1 MFVFPN
7 PKEIEISGIKLG
19 GQTGKN
25 PPALVGTMFYAGHN
39 ILIGTGFDGE
49 KAEKLLNVH
58 IQASHDSGLPSMM
71 NVFGGAGEDAL
82 VKQVEFVLDRAKIP
96 VLIDSQDAKTR
107 LGALRRLEEAGA
119 AKRLVYNSLNMT
131 ISQSE
136 ISALKEA
143 KIESAIILAYSAT
156 DTSLEGKITLLEN
169 DCAFGKG
176 LLEIA
181 GDCGIKNAL
190 IDTAMTPVA
199 SGAGIALRA
208 LPGLKAKFG
217 LPTGCAMHN
226 AVSAWDYARTR
237 STRKSVDLASNLLPP
252 ALGADFLFYGNVENA
267 ESAFDIARLGYE
279 LAREG
284 IE

>member
-7 PKEIEISGIKLG
+7 PKEIEISGIKIG

-25 PPALVGTMFYAGHN
+25 PPVLVGTMFYNGHK
-39 ILIGTGFDGE
+39 ILTDSGFDVE
-49 KAEKLLNVH
+49 KAESLLNTH
-58 IQASHDSGLPSMM
+58 IRASHDSGMPSMM
-71 NVFGGAGEDAL
+71 NVFGAGEDAL
-82 VKQVEFVLDRAKIP
+82 VKQAEFVLDRVKMP

-136 ISALKEA
+136 ISALKES
-143 KIESAIILAYSAT
+143 KIESAIVLAYSAT
-156 DTSLEGKITLLEN
+156 DTSLEGKIALLEK

-181 GDCGIKNAL
+181 GDCGIKNVL

-226 AVSAWDYARTR
+226 AVSAWDYVRTR
-237 STRKSVDLASNLLPP
+237 KTRKSVDLASNLLPP
-252 ALGADFLFYGNVENA
+252 ALGADFLFYGPVENA

-279 LAREG
+279 LAKEG

>member
-7 PKEIEISGIKLG
+7 PKELDIAGVKIG

-25 PPALVGTMFYAGHN
+25 PPALIGTMFYTGHK
-39 ILIGTGFDGE
+39 ILTDSGFDANS
-49 KAEKLLNVH
+49 AESLLNTH

-71 NVFGGAGEDAL
+71 NVFGAGEDAL
-82 VKQVEFVLDRAKIP
+82 VKQAEFVLERTNIP
-96 VLIDSQDAKTR
+96 VLLDSQDAKTR
-107 LGALRRLEEAGA
+107 LGALKRLEEAGA
-119 AKRLVYNSLNMT
+119 TKKLVYNSLNMT
-131 ISQSE
+131 INQKE
-136 ISALKEA
+136 IEGLRDS
-143 KIESAIILAYSAT
+143 KIENAIVLAYSAT
-156 DTSLEGKITLLEN
+156 DTSLEGKIHLLEKE
-169 DCAFGKG
+169 CAFGKG

-181 GDCGIKNAL
+181 GDCSIKNIL

-226 AVSAWDYARTR
+226 AVSAWDYVRTR

-252 ALGADFLFYGNVENA
+252 ALGADFLFYGPIENA

-279 LAREG
+279 FAREC
-284 IE
+284 

>member
-7 PKEIEISGIKLG
+7 PKELDVAGVKIG
-19 GQTGKN
+19 GQTGRN
-25 PPALVGTMFYAGHN
+25 PPALIGTMFYTGHK
-39 ILIGTGFDGE
+39 ILTESGFDAS
-49 KAEKLLNVH
+49 KAESLLNTH

-71 NVFGGAGEDAL
+71 NVFGASEDAL
-82 VKQVEFVLDRAKIP
+82 VKQVEFVLERAQIP

-107 LGALRRLEEAGA
+107 LGALKRLEEVGA
-119 AKRLVYNSLNMT
+119 TKRLIYNSLNMT
-131 ISQSE
+131 ISQKE
-136 ISALKEA
+136 IEGLRDS
-143 KIESAIILAYSAT
+143 KIENAIVLAYSAT
-156 DTSLEGKITLLEN
+156 DTSLEGKIALLEKE
-169 DCAFGKG
+169 CAFGKG

-181 GDCGIKNAL
+181 GDCGIKNIL

-226 AVSAWDYARTR
+226 AVSAWDYVRTR

-252 ALGADFLFYGNVENA
+252 ALGADFLFYGPIENA

-279 LAREG
+279 LARES
-284 IE
+284 

>member
-7 PKEIEISGIKLG
+7 PKEIEISGIKIG

-25 PPALVGTMFYAGHN
+25 PPVLVGTMFYNGHK
-39 ILIGTGFDGE
+39 ILTDSGFDTE
-49 KAEKLLNVH
+49 KAESLLNAH

-71 NVFGGAGEDAL
+71 NVFGTGEDAL
-82 VKQVEFVLDRAKIP
+82 VKQVEFVLDRAQIP

-119 AKRLVYNSLNMT
+119 AKRLIYNSLNMT

-156 DTSLEGKITLLEN
+156 DTSLEGKIALLEK

-181 GDCGIKNAL
+181 GDCGIKNIL
-190 IDTAMTPVA
+190 VDTAMTPVA

-226 AVSAWDYARTR
+226 AVSAWDYVRTR
-237 STRKSVDLASNLLPP
+237 TTRKSVDLASNLLPP
-252 ALGADFLFYGNVENA
+252 ALGADFLFYGPIENA

-279 LAREG
+279 LAREC
-284 IE
+284 

>member
-7 PKEIEISGIKLG
+7 PKEIEIAGLKLG

-25 PPALVGTMFYAGHN
+25 PPALIGTMFYNGHK
-39 ILIGTGFDGE
+39 ILTESGFDAN
-49 KAEKLLNVH
+49 KAESLLNAH

-71 NVFGGAGEDAL
+71 NVFGAGEDAL
-82 VKQVEFVLDRAKIP
+82 VKQVEFVLERTNIP

-107 LGALRRLEEAGA
+107 LGALKRLEEAGA
-119 AKRLVYNSLNMT
+119 SKRLVYNSLNMT
-131 ISQSE
+131 ISQKE
-136 ISALKEA
+136 IEGLRDF
-143 KIESAIILAYSAT
+143 KIENAIVLAYSAT
-156 DTSLEGKITLLEN
+156 DTSLEGKIHLLEKE
-169 DCAFGKG
+169 CAFGKG

-181 GDCGIKNAL
+181 GDCGIKNIL

-226 AVSAWDYARTR
+226 AVSAWDYVRTR
-237 STRKSVDLASNLLPP
+237 KTRKSVDLASNLLPP
-252 ALGADFLFYGNVENA
+252 ALGADFLFYGPIENA

-279 LAREG
+279 LAREC
-284 IE
+284 